1 MEKEAIKGV
10 YQVDINGS
18 PTKMVVLSAKN
29 NDMLAQLFKITAST
43 LNKSPIYTGKTSNR
57 KSSRKNSNYKD
68 PLRNQTND
76 T

>member
-10 YQVDINGS
+10 YQVDVNGS

-29 NDMLAQLFKITAST
+29 NDMLAQIFKITAST
-43 LNKSPIYTGKTSNR
+43 LTKSPIYTGKTSNR
-57 KSSRKNSNYKD
+57 QSSRKNSNYKD

-76 T
+76 I